1 MSFSPGMEES
11 DIETLYDFELWAT
24 RRMFGDKR
32 YQAVVVGAFKEE
44 LYDRLTDIK
53 KEKVDDEL
61 LSVYSSHD
69 YTLIPL
75 MVALG
80 IELSK
85 CSTSTSRPTVMSAVF
100 YVSMFSSIRKLYCSF
115 EHLFYMLHLYML
127 RVHR

>member
-1 MSFSPGMEES
+1 MIHSIRSSSISACIGNHSMSSVPGMEEK

-32 YQAVVVGAFKEE
+32 YQAIVVGAFKEE

-53 KEKVDDEL
+53 KDKVDDEL

-85 CSTSTSRPTVMSAVF
+85 CSIPPVVMPSV
-100 YVSMFSSIRKLYCSF
+100 
-115 EHLFYMLHLYML
+115 
-127 RVHR
+127 